1 VPLRGAEKLGQKR
14 LRGKTSH
21 ARTLAKMHAEYRANV
36 LLTFFASAVFGVAQQ
51 SQHAAYQRTVTKPM
65 KPTSMIPNPSKA
77 ENLLRLL
84 TLVAKGVTAKK
95 AIAGVAECM
104 ESLGGVGY
112 LENEDMQLNIARLY
126 RDANVLSIWE
136 GTTNMMAHDVLRV
149 VYGKTRKEVVA
160 AMNTWVWSLLQ
171 SDGTLGSFRP
181 PPCHA
186 VDWTSRLLVFLID
199 CPNFAV

>member
-1 VPLRGAEKLGQKR
+1 
-14 LRGKTSH
+14 
-21 ARTLAKMHAEYRANV
+21 MHAEYRANV

-51 SQHAAYQRTVTKPM
+51 SQHAAYQRIVTKPM

-104 ESLGGVGY
+104 ESLGGVRY

-136 GTTNMMAHDVLRV
+136 GTTNMMAHGLCMGRRV
-149 VYGKTRKEVVA
+149 RKS
-160 AMNTWVWSLLQ
+160 WQL
-171 SDGTLGSFRP
+171 
-181 PPCHA
+181 
-186 VDWTSRLLVFLID
+186 
-199 CPNFAV
+199 